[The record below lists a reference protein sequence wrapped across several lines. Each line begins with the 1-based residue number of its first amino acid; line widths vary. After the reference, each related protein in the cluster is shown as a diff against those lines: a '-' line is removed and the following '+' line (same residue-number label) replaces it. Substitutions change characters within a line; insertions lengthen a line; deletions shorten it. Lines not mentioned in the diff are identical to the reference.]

1 MPRVFVIPNR
11 VLSNKAGYQY
21 IADLYHQMLKDNTDK
36 YILDFQNCQNFDAN
50 LAAVLGVIIDHYRSH
65 REFYAD
71 NLSSGV
77 RRALAR
83 NGFLHVLQPNETNL
97 EEKENYVK
105 YTCFQRGAADQFK
118 GFIDEWIM
126 KKQRFPKHTQL
137 AGEKISETLYE
148 LYVNAI
154 THGESERVYV
164 CGEYLSRAGNRLC
177 FTIVDKG
184 RTIPKNVNDFFL
196 KEGRPVVDSC
206 DAIQWAFKSGNT
218 TKNSPGGLGLAL
230 LQDFIQQND
239 GAMQMVSADGFLEFR
254 NGEISTS
261 ILQSSFPG
269 TIVNL
274 EFNFDD
280 TKNYYM
286 TSEIKKDSFSL
297 L

>member
-36 YILDFQNCQNFDAN
+36 CILDFQNCQNFDAN
-50 LAAVLGVIIDHYRSH
+50 LAAVLGVIIDHYRSY

-154 THGESERVYV
+154 THGESESVYV

-230 LQDFIQQND
+230 LQDFIQQNE